1 MDTKRILL
9 VGADEVFRCRLH
21 DILEKE
27 RGLEIVG
34 ECTSV
39 EAALC
44 QIDSLVPN
52 IVLSEFWLSGMDRVL
67 ETCRRLTISGFAC
80 DVIILCGGQEPISYA
95 SATGATDYFYQDGKP
110 EKIINAIRLA
120 CRLQLLR
127 AKLVTDF
134 YQISH
139 REAIRL

>member
-1 MDTKRILL
+1 MDIGRILL
-9 VGADEVFRCRLH
+9 VDEDELFHRRLH

-34 ECTSV
+34 DCNSV

-52 IVLSEFWLSGMDRVL
+52 IVLSEFWLSGMDRVI
-67 ETCRRLTISGFAC
+67 EDCRRLTISGFAC
-80 DVIILCGGQEPISYA
+80 DVIILCGGQRPISCA
-95 SATGATDYFYQDGKP
+95 SATGAAGHFYVDGKP

-120 CRLQLLR
+120 CRLQSLR
-127 AKLVTDF
+127 AKLETDF
-134 YQISH
+134 YQVSS
-139 REAIRL
+139 RDTIRL